1 MWIGAIGGQKEKTIK
16 RNRDK
21 NVCHLPFC
29 RQKGKNLAKEIEIKK
44 I

>member
-21 NVCHLPFC
+21 NVCHFV
-29 RQKGKNLAKEIEIKK
+29 GKKERT
-44 I
+44 